1 MTTLLFLLFPIVY
14 TTSAANTTA
23 SQYAN
28 HDLDSDT
35 EDDEEDAVDP
45 LVMAVFHFELCALI
59 NYFRNHPQDF
69 EDHAKILRVI
79 NRIRWKKAE
88 NKISICRRTE
98 LFHDLLKFQSIM
110 ECITHDEFD
119 AWFDAWKVN
128 HIEADRLV
136 EQYVYVEEDHV
147 GNVIEWPGSKRL
159 QLSNTGKVI
168 RIGDWSRHNT
178 NARPLTYLDEDEE
191 EDVTGKCRHTWPTG
205 HHPAASQ
212 RYQLVAFHFPCLW
225 FSNPPTHIQEDV
237 GGRWVPMDQA
247 CHLRGEDQ
255 THNRAEDL
263 LRTTASAN
271 LTGGKAVSR
280 FNALSESDSDESES
294 DESESD

>member
-119 AWFDAWKVN
+119 TWKVN
-128 HIEADRLV
+128 HIAADRLV
-136 EQYVYVEEDHV
+136 ELYVYVQEDHD
-147 GNVIEWPGSKRL
+147 GNIIELPGDR
-159 QLSNTGKVI
+159 QL
-168 RIGDWSRHNT
+168 
-178 NARPLTYLDEDEE
+178 LD
-191 EDVTGKCRHTWPTG
+191 
-205 HHPAASQ
+205 
-212 RYQLVAFHFPCLW
+212 
-225 FSNPPTHIQEDV
+225 
-237 GGRWVPMDQA
+237 
-247 CHLRGEDQ
+247 
-255 THNRAEDL
+255 
-263 LRTTASAN
+263 
-271 LTGGKAVSR
+271 
-280 FNALSESDSDESES
+280 
-294 DESESD
+294 